1 MSSADP
7 PFKGL
12 FMLILRAAHQE
23 LGGRHQD
30 GGRDFCK
37 HALYGSPWQ
46 TTLPTKRH
54 LPDGYLSC
62 SAQTSSPKCY
72 LWEKRRWLSAGPTAH
87 NQPFTLANSKHGTSL
102 CGSKSGTAKCKMR
115 FCRNF
120 PPLNIIKKPWMFCH
134 WELPV
139 GKQRGKCIQM
149 VNKIKN
155 RVAGIK
161 LEMNSPFSTR
171 SRKRWSQDNLHLS
184 SFDLLIKKEGQGGF
198 IAEELKQAEFMVD
211 LIIKFCGKKR
221 Q

>member
-23 LGGRHQD
+23 LGGRQQD

-37 HALYGSPWQ
+37 HALYGLPLGKPPSPPNTACQ
-46 TTLPTKRH
+46 TGT
-54 LPDGYLSC
+54 C

-72 LWEKRRWLSAGPTAH
+72 QWEERRWLSAGPTVH

-139 GKQRGKCIQM
+139 GKQRGTCIQM

-161 LEMNSPFSTR
+161 LEMNSPFSMR

-198 IAEELKQAEFMVD
+198 IAEELKQAEFMID